1 MKIEAA
7 VVRQKGG
14 PFRIETVDLDEPR
27 PNEIL
32 VRNTAVGICHTDLV
46 IRDQGIPIPMPVVLG
61 HEGSGIVERVGAA
74 VAKVKPGD
82 KVVMTYHSCGHCSS
96 CYDGAPAYCAHLVP
110 NNFSGRRP
118 DGSATIHQDGVP
130 LSANFFQQSSFAT
143 HSLATERN
151 IVKVD
156 DQLPIDTLALFGP
169 LGCGIQTGAGAVLN
183 SLRPKAGS
191 TLAVFGVGSVGLS
204 AIMAARL
211 AGCGM
216 VIAIDL
222 NEERLELARSL
233 GATHTVDAKSIDA
246 VDFIRA
252 ATGGLGADFSLE
264 MTASPKVLRQAVEC
278 LHTRGVCGLIG
289 LPPAGAEVTLD
300 MASILFGRT
309 LKGIIEGDSVPEI
322 FINQMIGLHMQ
333 GRFPIDRIMRHYQ
346 FDAINAAVDDTEG
359 GRAIKAILR
368 IN

>member
-7 VVRQKGG
+7 VLRQQGG
-14 PFRIETVDLDEPR
+14 PFRIETVDLDTPR
-27 PNEIL
+27 PDEIL
-32 VRNTAVGICHTDLV
+32 VRNIAVGICHTDLV
-46 IRDQGIPIPMPVVLG
+46 IRDQGIPVPLPVVLG

-74 VAKVKPGD
+74 VTKVKPGD
-82 KVVMTYHSCGHCSS
+82 KVVMTYHSCGHCPS
-96 CYDGAPAYCAHLVP
+96 CYDGAPAYCANLVP
-110 NNFSGRRP
+110 NNFSGRRA
-118 DGSATIHQDGVP
+118 DGSATVHQDGIAF
-130 LSANFFQQSSFAT
+130 SANFFQQSSFAS

-151 IVKVD
+151 TVKVD
-156 DQLPIDTLALFGP
+156 QQLPLDTLALFGP

-183 SLRPKAGS
+183 SLRPRAGS

-211 AGCGM
+211 AGCA
-216 VIAIDL
+216 VIVAVDL
-222 NEERLELARSL
+222 NEERLELAKSL
-233 GATHTVDAKSIDA
+233 GATHTVNARAVDA

-252 ATGGLGADFSLE
+252 ATGGAGADFSLE

-289 LPPAGAEVTLD
+289 LPPAGTEVALD

-322 FINQMIGLHMQ
+322 FINRMITLYQ
-333 GRFPIDRIMRHYQ
+333 QDRFPIDRIMRHYR
-346 FDAINAAVDDTEG
+346 FDQINTAVDDTEDG
-359 GRAIKAILR
+359 LAIKAVLR
-368 IN
+368 IS